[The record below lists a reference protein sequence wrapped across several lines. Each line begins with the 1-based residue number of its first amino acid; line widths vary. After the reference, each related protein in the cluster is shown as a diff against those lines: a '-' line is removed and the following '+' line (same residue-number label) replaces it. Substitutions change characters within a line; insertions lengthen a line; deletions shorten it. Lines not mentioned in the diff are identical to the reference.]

1 MKRSVTDTYE
11 IPVIFNKLEDRALIR
26 DRVVH
31 VVLLRKRR
39 DDQQWQP
46 GTVTCSP
53 LITGERRIGPRRTW
67 ASRPLLLSLRMVH
80 QRRHNVIVP
89 TIGIVIR
96 DNDRRV
102 APVR

>member
-53 LITGERRIGPRRTW
+53 LITGERRVGAGGTW
-67 ASRPLLLSLRMVH
+67 ACQRVILSLRMVH
-80 QRRHNVIVP
+80 QRRHNVIVA
-89 TIGIVIR
+89 TLGIVIR
-96 DNDRRV
+96 ANDRRV
-102 APVR
+102 